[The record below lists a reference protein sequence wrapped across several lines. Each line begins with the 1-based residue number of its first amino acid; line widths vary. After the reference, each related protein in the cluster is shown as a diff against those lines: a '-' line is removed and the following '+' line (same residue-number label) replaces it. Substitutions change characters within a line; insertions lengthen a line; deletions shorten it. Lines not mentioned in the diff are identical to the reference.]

1 MQVGLILYILEVF
14 RASTTLAKT
23 CNKYASRNMQVEI
36 VNIAKGAIFRASTT
50 LAPNSN
56 GEIVEYYRFITKY
69 ASRINT
75 IYTRGN

>member
-1 MQVGLILYILEVF
+1 
-14 RASTTLAKT
+14 
-23 CNKYASRNMQVEI
+23 MQVEI

-50 LAPNSN
+50 LTPNSN

-75 IYTRGN
+75 IYTRGT